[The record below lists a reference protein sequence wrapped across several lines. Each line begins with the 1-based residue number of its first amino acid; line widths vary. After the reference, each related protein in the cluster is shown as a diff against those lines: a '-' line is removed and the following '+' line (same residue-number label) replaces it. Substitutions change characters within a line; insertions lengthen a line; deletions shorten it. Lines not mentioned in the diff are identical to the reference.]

1 MKQVRW
7 IVTVVAGLT
16 LASGCQTVEE
26 APTSAYDGGALYV
39 GYCASC
45 HGPAGA
51 GDGPVAASLAS
62 TLEDLRTIEQR
73 RGVFARD
80 WLREVIDGRTLRA
93 AHGTRNMPVW
103 GFEFGKVEE
112 SAAEVDARIDAVID
126 FLQAIQQTTPDAG

>member
-1 MKQVRW
+1 MKQAVW
-7 IVTVVAGLT
+7 ILTAIAGLT

-26 APTSAYDGGALYV
+26 TPTVAYDGGALYV

-45 HGPAGA
+45 HGGAGA
-51 GDGPVAASLAS
+51 GDGPVAQSLAS

-73 RGVFARD
+73 KGGFDRD

-103 GFEFGKVEE
+103 GYEFGKVEE
-112 SAAEVDARIDAVID
+112 SAAEADARIDALID
-126 FLQAIQQTTPDAG
+126 FLQAIQLTSPEAG